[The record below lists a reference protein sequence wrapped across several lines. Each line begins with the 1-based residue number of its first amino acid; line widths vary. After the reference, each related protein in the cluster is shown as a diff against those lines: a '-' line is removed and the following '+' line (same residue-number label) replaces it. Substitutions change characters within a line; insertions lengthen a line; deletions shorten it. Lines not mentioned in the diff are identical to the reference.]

1 MNITYLISFIETVK
15 QDSIS
20 KAAKNLHMTQ
30 SALSQQLQALEKSLN
45 ANLLIRSNKG
55 VNLTDEGEIVLSYAE
70 ALVNLY
76 DNMTKELD
84 QCKKS
89 EIGEIKI
96 SACNSVGEYLLPCTL
111 HLYKKDYQNVRF
123 SLKTKHS
130 KNVVENI
137 LDCTSDVGFI
147 DIDCDNKIDGIESF
161 NICSNNL
168 IFIFS
173 ERLVLDKTCITLE
186 EISKLP
192 LIIGSERSSLRGI
205 IEKLFI
211 NNKIAVNSLNIEME
225 LDTIES
231 IKASV
236 IANHG
241 VSIVPYTAVK
251 KEIHTCALKTL
262 SIKDAA
268 PTCNISMV
276 YQKSRSNQPH
286 IKSFIS
292 YIKKYGRETF
302 C

>member
-1 MNITYLISFIETVK
+1 MNITYLISFIETVR

-30 SALSQQLQALEKSLN
+30 SALSQQLQTLEKSLN

-55 VNLTDEGEIVLSYAE
+55 ISLTDEGEIVLSYAE
-70 ALVNLY
+70 AMVNLY
-76 DNMTKELD
+76 DNMTKEID

-89 EIGEIKI
+89 ELEEIRI

-111 HLYKKDYQNVRF
+111 HLYKKDYKNVRF
-123 SLKTKHS
+123 SIKTEHS
-130 KNVVENI
+130 KNVIDNI

-147 DIDCDNKIDGIESF
+147 DTDSDKMADGIEIF
-161 NICSNNL
+161 NICSNKL

-173 ERLVLDKTCITLE
+173 DKLELDKTALSLE
-186 EISKLP
+186 EISKFP
-192 LIIGSERSSLRGI
+192 LIIGSDRSSLRGI

-211 NNKIAVNSLNIEME
+211 NDKTAVSSLNIEME

-251 KEIHTCALKTL
+251 KEIHTGALITL
-262 SIKDAA
+262 PIKDTA
-268 PTCNISMV
+268 PSCNISMV
-276 YQKSRSNQPH
+276 YLKSRANQSH
-286 IKSFIS
+286 IKNFIS
-292 YIKKYGRETF
+292 YIKKYGSQTF

>member
-1 MNITYLISFIETVK
+1 MNITYLNSFIETVK

-30 SALSQQLQALEKSLN
+30 SALSQQLQTLEKSLN

-55 VNLTDEGEIVLSYAE
+55 VILTDEGEIVLGYAE

-84 QCKKS
+84 QHSKS
-89 EIGEIKI
+89 ELEEIKI
-96 SACNSVGEYLLPCTL
+96 SACNSVGEYLLLCTL
-111 HLYKKDYQNVRF
+111 HLYKKNHTDVRF
-123 SLKTKHS
+123 SLKTENS
-130 KNVVENI
+130 KTVIDNI

-147 DIDCDNKIDGIESF
+147 DIDDHMKLDGIESF

-168 IFIFS
+168 VFIFS
-173 ERLVLDKTCITLE
+173 SKRNFDRDTITLE
-186 EISKLP
+186 EISNLP
-192 LIIGSERSSLRGI
+192 LIIGSGRSSMRTI
-205 IEKLFI
+205 IERLFI
-211 NNKIAVNSLNIEME
+211 NNKIFVDNLNIEME

-236 IANHG
+236 AADHG

-251 KEIHTCALKTL
+251 KEIYSGVLKTL
-262 SIKDAA
+262 SISDADA
-268 PTCNISMV
+268 SCNISMV
-276 YQKSRSNQPH
+276 YQKSRASQPH
-286 IKSFIS
+286 IKSFVS
-292 YIKKYGRETF
+292 YIKKFGRETF